1 MGRKFNVTAD
11 CKQNL
16 HYMVD
21 LSSRLAQIKEYV
33 DEGKYFTINRARQYG
48 KTTTLRALKGYL
60 KDEYYVISMD
70 FQVQMSFAK
79 FRDENVFSVAFAK
92 AFVRIVQNLDAII
105 PAEMKEAA
113 DNLENATQKDRE
125 ELELVELFQYLS
137 AICQKADKPLVLMID
152 EVDSAANNQVFL
164 DFLAQLRGYYIDR
177 DSTATFHCVILAGIY
192 DICRKEG
199 PIIDGR
205 IPYDLRAHQRTTF
218 DVKNLKRK
226 FRAEEDHK
234 MNSPWNIA
242 VDFKVDM
249 SFSAREI
256 AGMLMDYEKDH
267 ATGMD
272 IERMSVLIYEH
283 TSGYPFLVS
292 KLCKLID
299 EDIAGSSQFPEK
311 KMAWTYAGFLE
322 ADRILLAEKNTLFES
337 MVNKLYDFPEL
348 KEIVYSILFVGK
360 EIAYNALNNVIET
373 AEMFGFIKNVNGVVA
388 IANRI
393 FETVF
398 YNFFL
403 TSTENQ
409 NTDIYKAAIQ
419 DKNQFVHAGH
429 LNMELLL
436 ERFVRHFD
444 DLYGD
449 CTDKFKEDGRR
460 FFLLY
465 LKPIINGTGNYYIE
479 SRTRNMERTDAIVDY
494 HGEQMIIELK
504 IWRGNAY
511 NERGEKQL
519 LDYLEHYHLKKG
531 YMLSYSFNKN
541 KEPGVK
547 RIVLGDKV
555 LIEAVV

>member
-11 CKQNL
+11 CKRNL

-21 LSSRLAQIKEYV
+21 LGSRLAQIKEYV

-60 KDEYYVISMD
+60 KEEYYVISMD

-79 FRDENVFSVAFAK
+79 FRDENAFSVAFAK
-92 AFVRIVQNLDAII
+92 AFVRMVQNLDPAI
-105 PAEMKEAA
+105 PAEMKEAT
-113 DNLENATQKDRE
+113 DDLENAIQKNRE

-137 AICQKADKPLVLMID
+137 AICQEADKPLVLMID

-177 DSTATFHCVILAGIY
+177 DSTAAFHCVILAGVY
-192 DICRKEG
+192 
-199 PIIDGR
+199 
-205 IPYDLRAHQRTTF
+205 

-226 FRAEEDHK
+226 FRTEEDHQ

-267 ATGMD
+267 ATGMN
-272 IERMSVLIYEH
+272 IERMAELIYEH

-299 EDIAGSSQFPEK
+299 EDIAGSIQFPEK

-322 ADRILLAEKNTLFES
+322 ADRMLLAEKNTLFES

-360 EIAYNALNNVIET
+360 EISYNVLDNAIET
-373 AEMFGFIKNVNGVVA
+373 AEMFGFIKNVNGVVV

-403 TSTENQ
+403 TSAENQ
-409 NTDIYKAAIQ
+409 NTEIYKAAIQ

-429 LNMELLL
+429 LNMEFLL

-449 CTDKFKEDGRR
+449 CTDKFKEEDGRR
-460 FFLLY
+460 YFLLY

-479 SRTRNMERTDAIVDY
+479 SRTRNMERTDVIVDY

-511 NERGEKQL
+511 KERGEKQL

-531 YMLSYSFNKN
+531 YMLSYSFNKD
-541 KEPGVK
+541 KEPGLK
-547 RIVLGDKV
+547 RIILGDKV

>member
-1 MGRKFNVTAD
+1 MNQMDVKMMERGFNPILKGACEMGRKFNVTAD

-21 LSSRLAQIKEYV
+21 LGSRLAQIREYV
-33 DEGKYFTINRARQYG
+33 DEGRYFTINRARQYG
-48 KTTTLRALKGYL
+48 KTTTLRALKEYL
-60 KDEYYVISMD
+60 KSEYYVVSMD

-79 FRDENVFSVAFAK
+79 FRNENTFSVAFAR
-92 AFVRIVQNLDAII
+92 AFVRIVQNLNAVI
-105 PAEMKEAA
+105 PIEMKEAVGR
-113 DNLENATQKDRE
+113 LEKATRENRE

-137 AICQKADKPLVLMID
+137 AICRESDKPLVLMID

-177 DSTATFHCVILAGIY
+177 DSTAAFHCVILAGVY
-192 DICRKEG
+192 DI
-199 PIIDGR
+199 
-205 IPYDLRAHQRTTF
+205 
-218 DVKNLKRK
+218 KNLKRK
-226 FRAEEDHK
+226 FRGEEDHK

-256 AGMLMDYEKDH
+256 AGMLTDYEKDH

-272 IERMSVLIYEH
+272 IERMSTLIYEH

-299 EDIAGSSQFPEK
+299 EEVAGSRQFPDQK
-311 KMAWTYAGFLE
+311 AAWTYAGFLE
-322 ADRILLAEKNTLFES
+322 ADRILLGEKNTLFES

-348 KEIVYSILFVGK
+348 KEIIFSILFVGK
-360 EIAYNALNNVIET
+360 ESSYNILNHAVET
-373 AEMFGFIKNVNGVVA
+373 AEMFGFIKNVDGVVT

-403 TSTENQ
+403 SSAENQ

-419 DKNQFVHAGH
+419 DKNQFIYAGH

-449 CTDKFKEDGRR
+449 CPDKFKEEDGRR
-460 FFLLY
+460 YFLLY

-479 SRTRNMERTDAIVDY
+479 SRTRNMERTDVIIDY
-494 HGEQMIIELK
+494 HGEQIIVELK

-511 NERGEKQL
+511 KERGEKQL
-519 LDYLEHYHLKKG
+519 LDYLDHYHLKKG
-531 YMLSYSFNKN
+531 YMLSYSFNKD
-541 KEPGVK
+541 KKPGVR
-547 RIVLGDKV
+547 RITLGDKV
-555 LIEAVV
+555 LVEAVV